1 MDRQKEEQKDR
12 RMSKKRDKSKNM
24 WQKEELRPLIDWS
37 AWEEEEEGEGR
48 GRRERERER
57 ETEKAKAKDK
67 KEKQKEKIQEEREES
82 NKKRKSLPTVSLVK
96 VASTRASE

>member
-57 ETEKAKAKDK
+57 ENAKAKDK

>member
-57 ETEKAKAKDK
+57 EKAKAKDK